1 MSSCRKRENIVKIS
15 FRTGYR
21 ETSTRAFIGREGRFR
36 FPFYPPSANKTRTSH
51 ERNLGSSLGFIKF
64 QNSDPLCPVNFAI
77 LQVSPCKNRGKRVL
91 VETRNF
97 WNSTTPRWFLF
108 SLSLSSSF
116 VRLRTTYKKGGKKIV
131 STIPPK
137 VFDKIFFSTRRMLGF
152 PRRSKGI
159 REKETGRRPV
169 QVHPTDLNSYFSN
182 HANVEIRILGGCLEL
197 FFSPGSRL
205 IFLLSIFD

>member
-1 MSSCRKRENIVKIS
+1 MYSWKRGIFEIQLRLV
-15 FRTGYR
+15 
-21 ETSTRAFIGREGRFR
+21 
-36 FPFYPPSANKTRTSH
+36 
-51 ERNLGSSLGFIKF
+51 GFF
-64 QNSDPLCPVNFAI
+64 F
-77 LQVSPCKNRGKRVL
+77 
-91 VETRNF
+91 
-97 WNSTTPRWFLF
+97 F

-131 STIPPK
+131 STILLK

-182 HANVEIRILGGCLEL
+182 HANVEIRILGGCLES

>member
-1 MSSCRKRENIVKIS
+1 MPRE
-15 FRTGYR
+15 FRD
-21 ETSTRAFIGREGRFR
+21 
-36 FPFYPPSANKTRTSH
+36 PPSFSLQKPGKTRTRGNA
-51 ERNLGSSLGFIKF
+51 EFLKFNYASL
-64 QNSDPLCPVNFAI
+64 
-77 LQVSPCKNRGKRVL
+77 VS
-91 VETRNF
+91 F
-97 WNSTTPRWFLF
+97 F
-108 SLSLSSSF
+108 SLSLPLSSSF

-131 STIPPK
+131 STILPK

-182 HANVEIRILGGCLEL
+182 HANVEIRILGGCLES

>member
-21 ETSTRAFIGREGRFR
+21 ETSTRAFIGRERRFR

-91 VETRNF
+91 VE
-97 WNSTTPRWFLF
+97 FLKFNYASLVSFF
-108 SLSLSSSF
+108 SLSLPLSSSF
-116 VRLRTTYKKGGKKIV
+116 VRLRTTYKKRGKKNC
-131 STIPPK
+131 
-137 VFDKIFFSTRRMLGF
+137 FDYSAESFR
-152 PRRSKGI
+152 
-159 REKETGRRPV
+159 
-169 QVHPTDLNSYFSN
+169 QN
-182 HANVEIRILGGCLEL
+182 
-197 FFSPGSRL
+197 
-205 IFLLSIFD
+205 IFLDTADAWLPPSLERDSGERNGSTSRSSSSN

>member
-21 ETSTRAFIGREGRFR
+21 ETSTRAFIGRERRFR

-108 SLSLSSSF
+108 SLSLSPFLPPLSVY
-116 VRLRTTYKKGGKKIV
+116 VRLTKKGEKKLFRLFRR
-131 STIPPK
+131 K
-137 VFDKIFFSTRRMLGF
+137 FST
-152 PRRSKGI
+152 K
-159 REKETGRRPV
+159 
-169 QVHPTDLNSYFSN
+169 YFSR
-182 HANVEIRILGGCLEL
+182 HGGCLA
-197 FFSPGSRL
+197 SPVARKGFGRKKRVDVPFKFIQL
-205 IFLLSIFD
+205 I

>member
-21 ETSTRAFIGREGRFR
+21 ETSTRAFIGRERRFR

-108 SLSLSSSF
+108 SLSLSF
-116 VRLRTTYKKGGKKIV
+116 FLLCPFTYDLQKRGKKNCFDY
-131 STIPPK
+131 STES
-137 VFDKIFFSTRRMLGF
+137 FR
-152 PRRSKGI
+152 
-159 REKETGRRPV
+159 
-169 QVHPTDLNSYFSN
+169 QN
-182 HANVEIRILGGCLEL
+182 
-197 FFSPGSRL
+197 
-205 IFLLSIFD
+205 IFLDTADAWLPPSLERDSGERNGSTSRSSSSNWFKLVLLQPRQRGDTHPWRMPRVVLLSG